1 MQPQPI
7 NLPHPLAVLLRGGQ
21 PTASTPNLPAPDP
34 VDVLRQLLSMTHDY
48 LQVEPDENDKAEM
61 VKVALIL
68 QRLLA
73 KDQQDKD
80 TLMGGSSSVMR
91 ALRKSA

>member
-1 MQPQPI
+1 
-7 NLPHPLAVLLRGGQ
+7 
-21 PTASTPNLPAPDP
+21 
-34 VDVLRQLLSMTHDY
+34 MTHDY